1 MACSHGLKTD
11 GRKHVFNKLSYC
23 NLTVAQGVKPLCFC
37 FILMLA
43 FMPVA
48 AAADEVLSRIKR
60 IENELDTLNRAVY
73 KGEREDSMPTPLY
86 QAPSAE
92 NAKAN
97 AQNELRLQQVE
108 QEVRTLTGHI
118 EKQQYTIDQLRAQIQ
133 KMQQAD
139 AIEQAKKDTAP
150 QKVEA
155 KKMSP
160 AVLVQPP
167 EVSGIKTIT
176 PAATSSGD
184 ATLQYETSFGYL
196 KQQEYQKAQEGFEG
210 FLVSHSDHV
219 LAANAK
225 YWMGET
231 FYVRGDY
238 KQAARVFAE
247 GFQQYPDS
255 AKTPDMLLKLGLSLS
270 GMNNRDDACVAL
282 KQLPIKFPSAPSQ
295 IIERAQGEFSRLNCE
310 L

>member
-1 MACSHGLKTD
+1 M
-11 GRKHVFNKLSYC
+11 
-23 NLTVAQGVKPLCFC
+23 AQGVKPLCFC
-37 FILMLA
+37 FIIMLA
-43 FMPVA
+43 FLPASVK
-48 AAADEVLSRIKR
+48 ADEVLNRIKR

-73 KGEREDSMPTPLY
+73 KGERQDSAPTPLY
-86 QAPSAE
+86 QSPSADD
-92 NAKAN
+92 AKQN
-97 AQNELRLQQVE
+97 AQQELRLQQIE
-108 QEVRTLTGHI
+108 QEMRTLTGHI

-133 KMQQAD
+133 KMQEAE

-150 QKVEA
+150 QKVDA

-160 AVLVQPP
+160 VALVQPP
-167 EVSGIKTIT
+167 EVSGMKTVK
-176 PAATSSGD
+176 PATTSTGD
-184 ATLQYETSFGYL
+184 ATLQYETSFAYL
-196 KQQEYQKAQEGFEG
+196 KQQDYQKAQEGFED
-210 FLVSHSDHV
+210 FLASHGDHV

-270 GMNNRDDACVAL
+270 GMNNRGDACVAL

-295 IIERAQGEFSRLNCE
+295 IIQRAQDEFSRLNCE

>member
-1 MACSHGLKTD
+1 M
-11 GRKHVFNKLSYC
+11 
-23 NLTVAQGVKPLCFC
+23 AQGVKPLCFC
-37 FILMLA
+37 FIMMLA
-43 FMPVA
+43 FLPASVK
-48 AAADEVLSRIKR
+48 ADEVLNRIKR

-73 KGEREDSMPTPLY
+73 KGERQDSAPTPLY
-86 QAPSAE
+86 QSPSADD
-92 NAKAN
+92 AKKN
-97 AQNELRLQQVE
+97 AQQELRLQQIE

-133 KMQQAD
+133 KIQEAE

-160 AVLVQPP
+160 VALVQPP
-167 EVSGIKTIT
+167 EVSGMKTVK
-176 PAATSSGD
+176 PATASTGD
-184 ATLQYETSFGYL
+184 ATLQYETSFAYL
-196 KQQEYQKAQEGFEG
+196 KQQDYQKAQKGFED
-210 FLVSHSDHV
+210 FLASHGDHV

-270 GMNNRDDACVAL
+270 GMDNRGDACVAL

-295 IIERAQGEFSRLNCE
+295 IIQRAQDEFSRLNCE